1 MKNRHEIILILAI
14 ILCMAIISA
23 GCTQQPVGP
32 AGVTPTPTATT
43 PAVTTPAAGIAN
55 PAAVYCTSK
64 NYSYEI
70 RKNPDG
76 SEYGICILPDGT
88 ECDEW
93 AYFRGTCP
101 AVTTPVTTTGAGLA
115 DPSAV
120 LCTSKNY
127 TFEIRKNLDGSEY
140 GVCIFPNGKEC
151 DSWAYFRNEC
161 NETTAK

>member
-1 MKNRHEIILILAI
+1 VKDQHQIILILTI
-14 ILCMAIISA
+14 ILGMAIISA

-43 PAVTTPAAGIAN
+43 PAVTTPAAGIPN
-55 PAAVYCTSK
+55 PAAVYCASK

-76 SEYGICILPDGT
+76 SEYGVCILPD
-88 ECDEW
+88 
-93 AYFRGTCP
+93 
-101 AVTTPVTTTGAGLA
+101 
-115 DPSAV
+115 
-120 LCTSKNY
+120 
-127 TFEIRKNLDGSEY
+127 
-140 GVCIFPNGKEC
+140 GKEC